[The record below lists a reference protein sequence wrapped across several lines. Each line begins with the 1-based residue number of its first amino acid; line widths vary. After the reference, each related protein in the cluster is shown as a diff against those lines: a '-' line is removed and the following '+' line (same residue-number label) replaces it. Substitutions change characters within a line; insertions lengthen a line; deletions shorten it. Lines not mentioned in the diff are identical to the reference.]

1 MKHFTLRLILVSVV
15 ISLLSSHSGM
25 FAATPIKRE
34 FRAVWVSTVYCLDWP
49 TYSTGGAL
57 QGTSSLIVNT
67 QKLRLRQILDS
78 MKQHRFNVI
87 FFQVRPMSDAL
98 YRSSVEPTSS
108 YLTGERGQRATWDPL
123 EYAVEEAHKRGLEL
137 HAWVNPYRWAGSATV
152 DWNTPWDQEVKN
164 KGWILSTSS
173 GKILNPGIPEV
184 EEHIVNVCKEII
196 TNYDVDGLVFDD
208 YFYNSGTPENST
220 AGDWQTYR
228 NSGTSMSMA
237 DWRRDNVN
245 RMIKA
250 VYDMVQENKPYV
262 RFGVSPAG
270 VASGGAADVGIDPYV
285 GASDWQYAGIYSD
298 PLAWLNQ
305 GSVDYISPQLYW
317 RTNHATNPFGPLTR
331 WWSNTAK
338 HFNRHHYA
346 SHSVSSLTNNSTTA
360 DWMEYATQVQLSR
373 DYTLDGAPGCVF
385 FRSGFISGPNAKG
398 LGHYLEN
405 NKFQS
410 ESLVPEITWKDHDTY
425 GTVSDINIEDN
436 TLSWTG
442 LDDEPVKYSV
452 YAIPSDMDYEDA
464 LRSDGDGIST
474 EYLLGV
480 SYENSYTI
488 PEEKMSDYGF
498 AVCIL
503 DKYGKEYAPQTFDV
517 LGINPVSN
525 DGFALKMSGRILRF
539 THNAASVQVY
549 DMTGICV
556 AQYRNV
562 DEVEL
567 DLPDGIYIVK
577 AKSDSGSLITSK
589 LKIHY

>member
-1 MKHFTLRLILVSVV
+1 MNLIPRLTL
-15 ISLLSSHSGM
+15 SLLV
-25 FAATPIKRE
+25 AAALCCENRLSAAIPIKRE

-49 TYSTGGAL
+49 TYSTGDAL

-67 QKLRLRQILDS
+67 QKFRLRQILDS

-98 YRSSVEPTSS
+98 YNSSVEPTSS
-108 YLTGERGQRATWDPL
+108 YLTGTRGRKASWDPL
-123 EYAVEEAHKRGLEL
+123 EYAIEEAHKRGLEL

-152 DWNTPWDQEVKN
+152 DWDTPWDQEVKQ
-164 KGWILSTSS
+164 KGWILTSAS
-173 GKILNPGIPEV
+173 GKILNPGLPEV
-184 EEHIVNVCKEII
+184 EDHIVNVCKEII
-196 TNYDVDGLVFDD
+196 SNYDVDGLVFDD

-245 RMIKA
+245 RMVKA
-250 VYDMVQENKPYV
+250 VYDMVQETKPYV
-262 RFGVSPAG
+262 RFGISPAG

-298 PLAWLNQ
+298 PLAWLDQ
-305 GSVDYISPQLYW
+305 GSIDYISPQLYW

-338 HFNRHHYA
+338 HFGRHHYA
-346 SHSVSSLTNNSTTA
+346 SHSISSLNDNSTTA
-360 DWMEYATQVQLSR
+360 DWREYATQVQLSR
-373 DYTLDGAPGCVF
+373 DYSQDGAPGCVF
-385 FRSGFISGPNAKG
+385 FRSGFISGPNASG
-398 LGHYLEN
+398 LGQYLEN
-405 NKFQS
+405 NKFKN
-410 ESLVPEITWKDHDTY
+410 EVLVPEITWKDHETY
-425 GTVSDINIEDN
+425 ETVSNISVDGN
-436 TLSWTG
+436 TLLWTG

-452 YAIPSDMDYEDA
+452 YAIPNDVDYEDA
-464 LRSDGDGIST
+464 MRSDGDGISS

-480 SYENSYTI
+480 SYSSSYTL
-488 PEEKMSDYGF
+488 PDEKTNDYGY

-503 DKYGKEYAPQTFDV
+503 DKYGKEYAPQTMGV
-517 LGINPVSN
+517 VGINPVSN
-525 DGFALKMSGRILRF
+525 DGFALKMSGRTLRF
-539 THNAASVQVY
+539 THTAESVKVY
-549 DMTGICV
+549 SMAGMCV
-556 AQYRNV
+556 AQYRNI

-577 AKSDSGSLITSK
+577 AKSGSGSLITSK
-589 LKIHY
+589 LKIHN